1 MEGRLQRQK
10 QHKEA
15 TFHILL
21 SKFCLQPSPW
31 LYPVLSP
38 YLLSIYTLSL
48 VPSHSHTFMSAK
60 RHADMSVAALIELN
74 ESTHAA

>member
-1 MEGRLQRQK
+1 MEGRLQRWK

-21 SKFCLQPSPW
+21 SKFCLQPSPR

-48 VPSHSHTFMSAK
+48 VPSHTSAK
-60 RHADMSVAALIELN
+60 RHADMSIAALIELN